1 LARIE
6 STVDTG
12 AKEFASNAAQWVALR
27 DDLVA
32 RRAAAALG
40 GTEKSRERHTARGK

>member
-1 LARIE
+1 LARLE
-6 STVDTG
+6 STIDTK
-12 AKEFASNAAQWVALR
+12 AKEFAAGAAQWRDLR

-40 GTEKSRERHTARGK
+40 GSEKSRATACRAR